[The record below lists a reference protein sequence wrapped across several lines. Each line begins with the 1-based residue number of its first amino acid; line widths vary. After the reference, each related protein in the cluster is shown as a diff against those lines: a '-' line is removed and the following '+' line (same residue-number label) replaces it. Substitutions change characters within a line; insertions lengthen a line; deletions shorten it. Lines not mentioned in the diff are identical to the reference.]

1 MSPMRKIVEVPTSTM
16 LADLDDALRNLL
28 RGQLTQHGYEG
39 ADVVFDTPTKD
50 WAAKLTRPTV
60 DVFLCDLR
68 RSQDEVEQGTT
79 QTRGPNGRAI
89 DRPVPLRIDI
99 SYAISAW
106 STEVVDE
113 HRLLSQVLAVLN
125 SHPVLDEDVLGP
137 RLLDGSQRYPITA
150 RVADDRSE
158 KRSDFWQSVGGHYKP
173 AIDYVVTLAMESGMV
188 IEAGPD
194 VRTATVRT
202 RSLDRP
208 RAIATELHHLGGR
221 VLDGSGEPVADAWV
235 ALPAI
240 GRYAE
245 TDDQGHFRVGPV
257 PSGSHACHARAA
269 DGRAA
274 ELTVTVPGPPLD
286 IELGTTAKPRAARR
300 SGS

>member
-1 MSPMRKIVEVPTSTM
+1 MSPMRKVVEVPTSTM
-16 LADLDDALRNLL
+16 LADLDDALRSLL

-39 ADVVFDTPTKD
+39 ADVAFDTPTKE
-50 WAAKLTRPTV
+50 WAGRLTRPTV
-60 DVFLCDLR
+60 NIFLCDLQ
-68 RSQDEVEQGTT
+68 RSKEEIETGSR

-89 DRPVPLRIDI
+89 DRPVPLRLDC

-125 SHPVLDEDVLGP
+125 SHPVLDPDVLGP
-137 RLLDGSQRYPITA
+137 RLTDGSQRYPITA
-150 RVADDRSE
+150 RVAGDRSE
-158 KRSDFWQSVGGHYKP
+158 KRADFWQSVGGHYKP
-173 AIDYVVTLAMESGMV
+173 AIDYVVTLAMESGMA

-221 VLDGSGEPVADAWV
+221 VVDGSGEPVADAWV
-235 ALPAI
+235 ALPAL
-240 GRYAE
+240 GRYAAS
-245 TDDQGHFRVGPV
+245 DDAGHFRVGPV

-269 DGRAA
+269 DGRTA
-274 ELTVTVPGPPLD
+274 EITVTVPGPPL
-286 IELGTTAKPRAARR
+286 ELELASTAKARTARR
-300 SGS
+300 SAS